1 MICQIC
7 YLSIIAPHGNSRYCK
22 ACADSINNM
31 NSKLSYG
38 KRSIMANRYWLS
50 NRTLKNAWD
59 FTDPEKVHELEVL
72 VDDGLDIKN
81 YKSKIT
87 IKNETVY
94 TYGNFGF
101 YYLTDKNIIICKL

>member
-1 MICQIC
+1 
-7 YLSIIAPHGNSRYCK
+7 
-22 ACADSINNM
+22 
-31 NSKLSYG
+31 
-38 KRSIMANRYWLS
+38 MANRYWLS

-72 VDDGLDIKN
+72 VEDGLDIKN